1 MNYSKTHQRFST
13 YLKAP
18 ESLERPEDFL
28 GPNYAAVLN
37 FWSWT
42 ATLTARQSNK
52 IALRW
57 QILSQLEYNPVE
69 IADDAS
75 YAVDPKA
82 AHAAWEATWP
92 GSWRNGSAMP
102 DAVRAITWATQEL
115 IGMHILL
122 ERGNQL
128 VFAPMFDN
136 I

>member
-13 YLKAP
+13 YLKVP

-42 ATLTARQSNK
+42 DTHTARQSNEV
-52 IALRW
+52 ALRW
-57 QILSQLEYNPVE
+57 QTYCDSRQLCSVVAE
-69 IADDAS
+69 DAS

-82 AHAAWEATWP
+82 AHAAWEATWL
-92 GSWRNGSAMP
+92 GAWRDGSAML
-102 DAVRAITWATQEL
+102 DAARAITWATQEL

-122 ERGNQL
+122 EQGNQL
-128 VFAPMFDN
+128 VFVPMFDN

>member
-13 YLKAP
+13 YLKVP

-42 ATLTARQSNK
+42 DTLTARQPNEV
-52 IALRW
+52 ALRW
-57 QILSQLEYNPVE
+57 QTYYDLGQCCSVVAE
-69 IADDAS
+69 DAS

-82 AHAAWEATWP
+82 AHAAWEATWLDV
-92 GSWRNGSAMP
+92 WMNGGDWGVA
-102 DAVRAITWATQEL
+102 RAITWATQEL

-122 ERGNQL
+122 EQGNQL
-128 VFAPMFDN
+128 VFVPMFDN

>member
-1 MNYSKTHQRFST
+1 MTYSKTHRRFSE
-13 YLKAP
+13 YLKVP
-18 ESLERPEDFL
+18 ESLERPEDYL

-42 ATLTARQSNK
+42 DKLTARQSNEVVS
-52 IALRW
+52 RW
-57 QILSQLEYNPVE
+57 QAYLSSGRDSVE
-69 IADDAS
+69 IAEDAS

-82 AHAAWEATWP
+82 AHAAWEATWLDA
-92 GSWRNGSAMP
+92 WRNGSVMF

-128 VFAPMFDN
+128 VFVPMFDN